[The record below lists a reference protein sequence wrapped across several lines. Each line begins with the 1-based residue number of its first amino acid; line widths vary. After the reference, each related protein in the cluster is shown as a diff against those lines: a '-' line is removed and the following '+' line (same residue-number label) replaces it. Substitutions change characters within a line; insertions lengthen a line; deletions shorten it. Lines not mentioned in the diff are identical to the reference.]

1 VNPPSL
7 STHNEGYRLPRLRA
21 LSGGLSR
28 RQDGVLMSQEET
40 IERQVELLES
50 RDTTI
55 AQQEI
60 DIEELGLKA
69 AATTKLTIAFG
80 D

>member
-1 VNPPSL
+1 
-7 STHNEGYRLPRLRA
+7 
-21 LSGGLSR
+21 
-28 RQDGVLMSQEET
+28 MSQEET